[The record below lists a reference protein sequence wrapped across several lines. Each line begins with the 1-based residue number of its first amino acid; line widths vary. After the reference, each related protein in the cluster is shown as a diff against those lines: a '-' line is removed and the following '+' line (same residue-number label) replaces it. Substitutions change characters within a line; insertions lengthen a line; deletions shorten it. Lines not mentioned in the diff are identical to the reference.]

1 MMKRFDPRTKL
12 ALGIIAIAA
21 ILFAREPATLI
32 VEFAIV
38 LIAVP
43 LLGLSRK
50 LLHSLRLIWPM
61 LIFVFILGFFF
72 FDLQVAGLLSIRLF
86 TLLAVSFIFFYS
98 LDPQEMGDALRK
110 MGISFEFAFIMTT
123 AMRYVPMIGKKVRQ
137 ISDAQR
143 ARGIDLRPR
152 IKNISNFIALLMPLL
167 VQSFLLADDLALAME
182 ARGFGSKQRKS
193 RRSYH
198 ITIIEYALMALSLA
212 ILAAFVWWERL

>member
-1 MMKRFDPRTKL
+1 MKRFDPRTKL

-21 ILFAREPATLI
+21 VLFARQPATLI

-61 LIFVFILGFFF
+61 LIFVFILGFFS

-86 TLLAVSFIFFYS
+86 TLLTVSFIFFYS

-167 VQSFLLADDLALAME
+167 VQSFILADDLALAME
-182 ARGFGSKQRKS
+182 ARGFGNKQRKS
-193 RRSYH
+193 HRICH

-212 ILAAFVWWERL
+212 ILAAFVWWERG